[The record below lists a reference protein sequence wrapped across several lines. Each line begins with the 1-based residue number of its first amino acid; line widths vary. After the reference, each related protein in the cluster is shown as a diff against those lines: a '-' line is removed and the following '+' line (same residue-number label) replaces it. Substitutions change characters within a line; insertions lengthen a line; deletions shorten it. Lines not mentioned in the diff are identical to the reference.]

1 MSIEPKFI
9 GDIII
14 NEYRKNPKEVIRL
27 IIDTYNEEIKR
38 MKEIIKLP
46 EPSDE
51 EEVIKDLMP
60 KEEPFRSI
68 SNATRTGDL
77 KQSIH
82 LVESALTSKIPAQE
96 IVMRGLLPG
105 VQAAAALYDARCY
118 FAPDLLKSGKALKEA
133 TDVALKGLQDIQRK
147 GRIVMHAPEGDIHD
161 IGKNLVKIVL
171 EANFYDCIDV
181 GVDVNPDKLLS
192 AVKEY
197 KPMLITG
204 HALMTTTM
212 PGLMEAAKRLKNEG
226 IEIPF
231 AMGGAPVTQKYVE
244 KIDLGI
250 YGRTPLDAVKIAN
263 LAAQKVSWKEIR
275 KTVHK

>member
-82 LVESALTSKIPAQE
+82 L
-96 IVMRGLLPG
+96 
-105 VQAAAALYDARCY
+105 
-118 FAPDLLKSGKALKEA
+118 
-133 TDVALKGLQDIQRK
+133 RK
-147 GRIVMHAPEGDIHD
+147 CAHFQKFQP
-161 IGKNLVKIVL
+161 
-171 EANFYDCIDV
+171 
-181 GVDVNPDKLLS
+181 
-192 AVKEY
+192 
-197 KPMLITG
+197 
-204 HALMTTTM
+204 
-212 PGLMEAAKRLKNEG
+212 KRSL
-226 IEIPF
+226 
-231 AMGGAPVTQKYVE
+231 
-244 KIDLGI
+244 
-250 YGRTPLDAVKIAN
+250 
-263 LAAQKVSWKEIR
+263 
-275 KTVHK
+275 